1 MCHSI
6 GVDNLEK
13 LANTDSRFAMLTLN
27 LANPFGLGRIVRDNK
42 PSNRH
47 CRRKMPTMSKDKSL
61 KSIAVCTVSPM
72 IFCIDISKT
81 WTNNNA
87 QGEYYLTDIVK
98 MAVDD
103 GIEIATVSPTHQFEI
118 EGVNDRLQLA
128 NLERTWQT
136 HQAEALMK
144 QGVHLID
151 PKPVLIYAV
160 RSKLAK
166 DVQIGY

>member
-1 MCHSI
+1 DILHRYLN
-6 GVDNLEK
+6 NL
-13 LANTDSRFAMLTLN
+13 
-27 LANPFGLGRIVRDNK
+27 
-42 PSNRH
+42 
-47 CRRKMPTMSKDKSL
+47 
-61 KSIAVCTVSPM
+61 
-72 IFCIDISKT
+72 
-81 WTNNNA
+81 TNNNA

-136 HQAEALMK
+136 HQAQALMQ

-151 PKPVLIYAV
+151 PIRFDL
-160 RSKLAK
+160 R
-166 DVQIGY
+166 